1 MVSTMLRAKINY
13 LFVQLSGSLILTHLC
28 VADMASAP
36 HLRHPVKIAL
46 IQDEFQ
52 LLVANSRSGSLSQ
65 IDLSSGRI
73 IREWQ
78 VGVELSDMAYIRK
91 HHQILL
97 TDDKQHSLI
106 TLDWDSS
113 SDHWVKRTEL
123 PIATDPRHI
132 TFHPKTNI
140 VAIASRWSHR
150 LTLLE
155 STETQDQTSTW
166 KTSDV
171 IDLPF
176 APGKMT
182 FVPEQNGL
190 LIADAF
196 NGMLALFDL
205 GKKSIRTVSHFQI
218 NNIANLS
225 LTREADQTTVWISG
239 ESLISYATPFN
250 PEVTWG
256 VLMDNQVRAIPLI
269 DLLNPT
275 RSPIQMGTVYGMGD
289 ETGPGGD
296 PNKVLIRKNGTL
308 ITALGGVDRVAFR
321 PQLASNYTHRVQ
333 VGDRPVD
340 MVMNKEE
347 TRLYVANQFS
357 DSISVIDLN
366 ETRLLKNISLGPQ
379 PTLTDT
385 DKGER
390 LFFDASLS
398 LRGWYSC
405 HSCHTDGHTTGM
417 LNDNLG
423 DDHFGSPKRILTLL
437 GATSSPPFS
446 WLGKMDN
453 LEAQIA
459 KSLEKTML
467 HKGSTTDKAA
477 FIARY
482 LETLKAPPSLMTA
495 RSETNRELFEKG
507 RRIFHREGCQECHKS
522 PYYTSS
528 ETYNVGITDTAG
540 NQAFNPPT
548 LLGISQR
555 DTFFHDNSAST
566 IEEVLFTRHHPEPRN
581 QALPAQERQALIHFL
596 NSL

>member
-1 MVSTMLRAKINY
+1 MWHALINHR
-13 LFVQLSGSLILTHLC
+13 FIQISGLLILTHLC
-28 VADMASAP
+28 VADIASTP
-36 HLRHPVKIAL
+36 HLRHPVKMVL
-46 IQDEFQ
+46 IQDESL

-65 IDLSSGRI
+65 IDLSSDRT
-73 IREWQ
+73 IREWK
-78 VGVELSDMAYIRK
+78 VAGELSDMAYIQK
-91 HHQILL
+91 HPQILL
-97 TDDKQHSLI
+97 TDDVQNSLI
-106 TLDWDSS
+106 ILDWDSS
-113 SDHWVKRTEL
+113 SDHWEKRAEL
-123 PIATDPRHI
+123 PIATDPQHI
-132 TFHPKTNI
+132 AIHPQSNI
-140 VAIASRWSHR
+140 AAIASRWSHR
-150 LTLLE
+150 LTLLKPTE
-155 STETQDQTSTW
+155 SQAKTASW
-166 KTSDV
+166 KITTV
-171 IDLPF
+171 VDLPF

-182 FVPEQNGL
+182 FVPEQNAL

-205 GKKSIRTVSHFQI
+205 GKKSIRAVSHFQI

-239 ESLISYATPFN
+239 ESLNSYATTFN

-256 VLMDNQVRAIPLI
+256 VLMDNQVRAIPLS

-296 PNKVLIRKNGTL
+296 PNAVLIRKKGTL

-321 PQLASNYTHRVQ
+321 PQLASNYTYRIQ
-333 VGDRPVD
+333 VGDRPID
-340 MVMNKEE
+340 MVMTTDES
-347 TRLYVANQFS
+347 TLYVANQFS

-379 PTLTDT
+379 PTLTDS

-405 HSCHTDGHTTGM
+405 HSCHTDGHTTGL

-437 GATSSPPFS
+437 GAASSPPFS
-446 WLGKMDN
+446 WLGKMEN
-453 LEAQIA
+453 LESQIA
-459 KSLEKTML
+459 KSLDKTML

-482 LETLKAPPSLMTA
+482 LETLKAPPSVIAA
-495 RSETNRELFEKG
+495 RSKTNRELFEEG
-507 RRIFHREGCQECHKS
+507 RKVFHREGCQECHKA
-522 PYYTSS
+522 PYYTTA
-528 ETYNVGITDTAG
+528 ETYNVGLTDSAG

-566 IEEVLFTRHHPEPRN
+566 IEEVLFGRQHPEPRERP
-581 QALPAQERQALIHFL
+581 LPAQERRALIHFL